1 MTTNYWAI
9 ASKDSV
15 LAHHGVVGMK
25 WGVRRYR
32 NADGSLTPAGKRHES
47 RINRKYDRKQRHI
60 DQDIDDLARNSAGI
74 TNRKGTR
81 QIVSSYQ
88 VKKSIDGLNSKKQ
101 RLETKRQEEI
111 NRMDGLHGKVSRKD
125 VRRGMALG
133 ENYVAARMV
142 KGART
147 AGTTL
152 GIATMY
158 VSAMRASKQGKT
170 GKQIA
175 QAMLKTELKT
185 MALGAL
191 VGYAKGK
198 HEVRDAER
206 HY

>member
-1 MTTNYWAI
+1 MTTNYWAV
-9 ASKDSV
+9 APSSLE
-15 LAHHGVVGMK
+15 LAHHGVLGMK

-32 NADGSLTPAGKRHES
+32 NADGSLTPAGKRQAA
-47 RINRKYDRKQRHI
+47 RINKRYDKRQKHLDR
-60 DQDIDDLARNSAGI
+60 DIDDLARNSAGV

-81 QIVSSYQ
+81 QIITSQ
-88 VKKSIDGLNSKKQ
+88 HIDRSIKGLQSKKE
-101 RLETKRQEEI
+101 RLETKRQEDI
-111 NRMDGLHGKVSRKD
+111 NNMDGNHGPVTRKD

-133 ENYVAARMV
+133 ENYVSDRML

-158 VSAMRASKQGKT
+158 MSAVRASKKGKS

-175 QAMLKTELKT
+175 QAMLKTEFKT

-198 HEVRDAER
+198 HDVRQAER